1 MSFFKTYVAWL
12 ILPFLGV
19 FFGILAASANPLAIG
34 LGVSAFIGIILLKK
48 PEWNTDLIIIL
59 GLFAAGLLPLFFDSI
74 ASKAVWGVS
83 ILGFVLFFA
92 SLYRLITTPQLLRTT
107 PTFVWIALLFIFYTL
122 IDSILQLSSAKEMIG
137 GFKRYF
143 QAWGLL
149 FGLCWMGFTLENVN
163 KWRNT
168 VLIICLLQMPFCL
181 YELLIVVPIIEGY
194 VEANQEIVPIDVVA
208 GTFGAS
214 KTGGGNSADMAASLI
229 MIFAFLLA
237 RFKTKV
243 ISVKKLL
250 WVSVVL
256 FSPLVM
262 GETKII
268 VILFPIMIAAVY
280 RKELLTRPQYLV
292 AALVFG
298 SLFMAIFVGI
308 NMMIT
313 KMSLD
318 ALIFDTLKY
327 NVYEVGYGS
336 YFLNRTT
343 VLTFWAQ
350 HQSFSDPISFLFGN
364 GLGSALPGDTKTP
377 GGHIDMRYPSYGL
390 GFTGVSML
398 LWEQGVIGISLFLIM
413 IGMAWRCANRL
424 IATAHDPI
432 ARADATAIQAGIVLF
447 TFYNFYLGSL
457 LSQFPFQVVFAF
469 MFGYLAWLYKQ
480 NIVERNHE

>member
-1 MSFFKTYVAWL
+1 MSFFKTYIAWL
-12 ILPFLGV
+12 VLPFLGI
-19 FFGILAASANPLAIG
+19 FFGILASSANPLAIG
-34 LGVSAFIGIILLKK
+34 LGVSAFMGIILLKK

-59 GLFAAGLLPLFFDSI
+59 GLFAAGLIPLFFDSI
-74 ASKAVWGVS
+74 ANKAVWGVS
-83 ILGFVLFFA
+83 ILGFVLLVA
-92 SLYRLITTPQLLRTT
+92 SLYRLITTPLLIKTT
-107 PTFVWIALLFIFYTL
+107 PTFVWIALLFILYTL
-122 IDSILQLSSAKEMIG
+122 IDSLFQLYSAKEMIG

-149 FGLCWMGFTLENVN
+149 FGLCWMDFSLENIN

-181 YELLIVVPIIEGY
+181 YELLVVVPIVESY
-194 VEANQEIVPIDVVA
+194 VEANQDIVPIDVVA

-237 RFKTKV
+237 RYKTKV
-243 ISVKKLL
+243 ISVKQLL
-250 WVSVVL
+250 WVSLIL

-268 VILFPIMIAAVY
+268 VILFPIMIAMVY

-298 SLFMAIFVGI
+298 SLFMAIFISI

-313 KMSLD
+313 KMSFD
-318 ALIFDTLKY
+318 ALVFDTLKY

-350 HQSFSDPISFLFGN
+350 HQSLSDPISFLFGN
-364 GLGSALPGDTKTP
+364 GLGSALPGDPKTP
-377 GGHIDMRYPSYGL
+377 GGHIDLRYPSYGL
-390 GFTGVSML
+390 GFTGASML
-398 LWEQGVIGISLFLIM
+398 LWEQGVFGVSLYLMM
-413 IGMAWRCANRL
+413 IVTGWRCANGL
-424 IATAHDPI
+424 IATSYDPI
-432 ARADATAIQAGIVLF
+432 VRADATAIQAGIALF
-447 TFYNFYLGSL
+447 TFYNFYMGSL

-469 MFGYLAWLYKQ
+469 MFGYLAWLYKH
-480 NIVERNHE
+480 NIVERKP